1 MIRIERN
8 GVLVPIPPDV
18 IEASYKAQ
26 ADALERGDTLEKCE
40 AVAGAVIETYV
51 ANLPTAWFPTV
62 QPSLRAKDGKAY
74 EAAIAKLDP
83 KDLAA
88 KQRHVDADY
97 DTKATTYSERVA
109 AEASAKI
116 KPNEPT
122 PEPAAPA
129 KAGRST
135 PASPESEG

>member
-26 ADALERGDTLEKCE
+26 ADALERGDTLDKSE
-40 AVAGAVIETYV
+40 AVGGAVIETYV
-51 ANLPTAWFPTV
+51 ANLPSTWFPSV

-74 EAAIAKLDP
+74 DAAVAKLDP

-97 DTKATTYSERVA
+97 DAKVVAYGERRA
-109 AEASAKI
+109 AEAAAQ

-122 PEPAAPA
+122 PEPAPPA
-129 KAGRST
+129 KAARST